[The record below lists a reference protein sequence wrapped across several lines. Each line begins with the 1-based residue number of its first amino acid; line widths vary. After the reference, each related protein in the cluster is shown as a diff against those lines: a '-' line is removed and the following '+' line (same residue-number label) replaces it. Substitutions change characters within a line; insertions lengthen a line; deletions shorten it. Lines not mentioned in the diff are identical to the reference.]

1 MKQSVWKRMA
11 GLFISYFRITAFT
24 LGGGMVMLPLMEEE
38 FVRRR
43 RWLSDREF
51 MDVLALINALPGVI
65 AVNSALIVGRKV
77 AGAPGAAAAFLGA
90 IIPSI
95 LIILL
100 LAPLVALIRREPL
113 AGAAFTAVRSA
124 VAALILLLIFRQARK
139 IGAGWKE
146 LVFALSAL
154 LLIRAA
160 RIHPILIIPLAAAA
174 GVLVYGREERRKADT
189 AEILEKPASG
199 AMSRQGQNTNS
210 SKDAPPAPSGKEG
223 QP

>member
-1 MKQSVWKRMA
+1 MKESLWKRMA
-11 GLFISYFRITAFT
+11 GLFISYVRITAFT

-43 RWLSDREF
+43 KWLSSEEF
-51 MDVLALINALPGVI
+51 MNVLTLINALPGVI

-100 LAPLVALIRREPL
+100 LAPLVTIIRQKPM
-113 AGAAFTAVRSA
+113 AAAAFTAIRSA

-139 IGAGWKE
+139 INAGWRE
-146 LVFALSAL
+146 LIFALAAL
-154 LLIRAA
+154 LAVRVGH
-160 RIHPILIIPLAAAA
+160 IHPILIIPLAALA
-174 GVLVYGREERRKADT
+174 GLLVYSREERSK
-189 AEILEKPASG
+189 
-199 AMSRQGQNTNS
+199 NTE
-210 SKDAPPAPSGKEG
+210 DRP
-223 QP
+223 

>member
-1 MKQSVWKRMA
+1 MKESVWKRMA
-11 GLFISYFRITAFT
+11 GLFISYVRITAFT

-43 RWLSDREF
+43 KWLSSEEF
-51 MDVLALINALPGVI
+51 MNVLTLINALPGVI

-100 LAPLVALIRREPL
+100 LAPLVTIIRQKPM
-113 AGAAFTAVRSA
+113 AAAAFTAIRSA

-139 IGAGWKE
+139 INAGWRE
-146 LVFALSAL
+146 LIFALAAL
-154 LLIRAA
+154 LAVRVGH
-160 RIHPILIIPLAAAA
+160 IHPILIIPLAALA
-174 GVLVYGREERRKADT
+174 GLLVYSREERSK
-189 AEILEKPASG
+189 
-199 AMSRQGQNTNS
+199 NTE
-210 SKDAPPAPSGKEG
+210 DRP
-223 QP
+223 